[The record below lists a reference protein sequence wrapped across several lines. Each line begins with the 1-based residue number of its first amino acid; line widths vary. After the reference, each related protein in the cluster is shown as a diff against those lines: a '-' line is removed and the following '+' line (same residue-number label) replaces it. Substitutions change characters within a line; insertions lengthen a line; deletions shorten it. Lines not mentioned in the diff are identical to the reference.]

1 MGQSA
6 GGRTRGSTPS
16 FDPQPDKPSSR
27 SSAHGHEAISPP
39 TLVSFYASQAIAR
52 HFVRAKR
59 KDAEAAGS
67 SSKPCPGYGGAI
79 NYDCLK
85 HKITEL
91 TKNEKSEGSSSSAS
105 MFTPAELTAKAMSMG
120 PPHKRPLDL
129 KTRGSPSDQPP
140 NPESPRKK
148 YKTEIQMMLQTSLS
162 LVTWSLTTSTKL
174 SYHNL

>member
-1 MGQSA
+1 M
-6 GGRTRGSTPS
+6 
-16 FDPQPDKPSSR
+16 
-27 SSAHGHEAISPP
+27 
-39 TLVSFYASQAIAR
+39 
-52 HFVRAKR
+52 
-59 KDAEAAGS
+59 
-67 SSKPCPGYGGAI
+67 
-79 NYDCLK
+79 
-85 HKITEL
+85 
-91 TKNEKSEGSSSSAS
+91 TKNEKSRGSSSSAS

-174 SYHNL
+174 SYHNLQKLGELQHHRDDPENAVVTEGNVENDDIENNKEQVSNDTLKEQLYGDESAVKLEPYAISS

>member
-1 MGQSA
+1 M
-6 GGRTRGSTPS
+6 
-16 FDPQPDKPSSR
+16 
-27 SSAHGHEAISPP
+27 
-39 TLVSFYASQAIAR
+39 
-52 HFVRAKR
+52 
-59 KDAEAAGS
+59 
-67 SSKPCPGYGGAI
+67 
-79 NYDCLK
+79 K
-85 HKITEL
+85 HKIIEM
-91 TKNEKSEGSSSSAS
+91 TKNEKSRGSSSSAS

-174 SYHNL
+174 SYHNS

>member
-1 MGQSA
+1 MASLPVQDC
-6 GGRTRGSTPS
+6 PVK
-16 FDPQPDKPSSR
+16 PQSR
-27 SSAHGHEAISPP
+27 SSAPVNKAINPP
-39 TLVSFYASQAIAR
+39 TLASFYNSQAMAR
-52 HFVRAKR
+52 YFAQAQR

-85 HKITEL
+85 HKITEM
-91 TKNEKSEGSSSSAS
+91 TKNEKSGGSSSSAS

-174 SYHNL
+174 SYHNS